1 MKEELTVLQST
12 HNQLLK
18 RIGCHGDKVCTQNLM
33 CIYMYTHELFIRFK
47 VLIGMSLMN
56 ISNQRR

>member
-1 MKEELTVLQST
+1 MKEEHTVLQST

-33 CIYMYTHELFIRFK
+33 CIMYTHELFIRFK